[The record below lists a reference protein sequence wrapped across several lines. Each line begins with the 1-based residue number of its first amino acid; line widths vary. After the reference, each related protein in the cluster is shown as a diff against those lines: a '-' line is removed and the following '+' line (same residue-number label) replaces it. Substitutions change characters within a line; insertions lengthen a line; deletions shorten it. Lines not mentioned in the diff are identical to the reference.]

1 MTILDRPHTTIE
13 LDGPCIDFFDLPV
26 AVWEYCRDLVADVDG
41 SEWDEIAVRDTV
53 ILDAV
58 EAVTFWKVL
67 SAEIVCVL
75 DDLTCWLC
83 VWLDMPDVE
92 KHDGIHGD
100 WMENSLVFD
109 LGIKASIPEAW
120 FDYSTAK
127 AA

>member
-26 AVWEYCRDLVADVDG
+26 AVWDHCRDLVADVDG

-83 VWLDMPDVE
+83 VWLDMPCVE

-109 LGIKASIPEAW
+109 LGIKASIPESW
-120 FDYSTAK
+120 LDYSTAR